1 MRLSR
6 VKRLARFIFAGGIGF
21 VADAAALWLLLA
33 VTPLGPFI
41 ARVLSIG
48 FALCVTWQ
56 INRHL
61 TFSPSSR
68 GVAQEGARYGG
79 VGIATS
85 IVNYLVY
92 CALLDRAAGD
102 AAAGGARRRLA
113 GRHGAVLPRLF
124 PAGLRPL
131 SRMPGNLAI
140 GSVPGKRCIGMRC
153 RSIPAGDHH
162 APEGR
167 RPDGPYLHRLDRRR
181 HHRSR

>member
-1 MRLSR
+1 MS
-6 VKRLARFIFAGGIGF
+6 RLARFVLAGGVGF

-33 VTPLGPFI
+33 LTPLGPFV

-92 CALLDRAAGD
+92 CAILFALPALPPLAALAVASPVAMALSFLGYSRLVFDR
-102 AAAGGARRRLA
+102 
-113 GRHGAVLPRLF
+113 
-124 PAGLRPL
+124 
-131 SRMPGNLAI
+131 
-140 GSVPGKRCIGMRC
+140 
-153 RSIPAGDHH
+153 
-162 APEGR
+162 
-167 RPDGPYLHRLDRRR
+167 
-181 HHRSR
+181 

>member
-1 MRLSR
+1 MS
-6 VKRLARFIFAGGIGF
+6 RLARFVLAGGVGF

-33 VTPLGPFI
+33 VTPLGPFV

-68 GVAQEGARYGG
+68 GLAQEGARYGG

-92 CALLDRAAGD
+92 CAILFALPALPPLAALAVASPVAMALSFLGYSRLVFDR
-102 AAAGGARRRLA
+102 
-113 GRHGAVLPRLF
+113 
-124 PAGLRPL
+124 
-131 SRMPGNLAI
+131 
-140 GSVPGKRCIGMRC
+140 
-153 RSIPAGDHH
+153 
-162 APEGR
+162 
-167 RPDGPYLHRLDRRR
+167 
-181 HHRSR
+181 